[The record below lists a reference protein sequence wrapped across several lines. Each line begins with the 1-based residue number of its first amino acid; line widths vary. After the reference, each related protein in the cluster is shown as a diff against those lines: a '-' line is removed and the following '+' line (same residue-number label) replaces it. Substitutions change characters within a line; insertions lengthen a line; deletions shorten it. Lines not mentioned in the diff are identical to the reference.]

1 MIIIMHCS
9 LMLYC
14 SIMGFLIWKDSRV
27 WHFAP
32 APLPCSF
39 DHFCGAGRGCK
50 GVSGGPA
57 ILITIKS
64 LVPVTHIGAFIGR
77 RLSKGACAASP
88 APGTPQHQTFY
99 HLHHHH
105 HDNDHDHH
113 HHKANAALRAVRP
126 CGRDRGSRIQS
137 GGYILGCSQ
146 HCLNVVKVLEGSF
159 WVGTSWDCLVT
170 GTIHTPHMNN
180 HIQKSLSFKN

>member
-1 MIIIMHCS
+1 MD
-9 LMLYC
+9 
-14 SIMGFLIWKDSRV
+14 FLIWKDSRV
-27 WHFAP
+27 WHFASQS
-32 APLPCSF
+32 PLPCSF

-50 GVSGGPA
+50 GASGGPV

-105 HDNDHDHH
+105 HDNDHGHH

-126 CGRDRGSRIQS
+126 SGRDLGSRIQS
-137 GGYILGCSQ
+137 GGYILVCSQ
-146 HCLNVVKVLEGSF
+146 QCLNVVKVLEGSF
-159 WVGTSWDCLVT
+159 WEGTSWDCLVT